1 MTARAAGALL
11 STFQPFGPHSRLH
24 LHCALCIS
32 HFSFLMSLLFS
43 HRLPP
48 DLDPNPLTRV
58 VSELRAAGVP
68 FHDLTESN
76 PTLCGFEYP
85 SGLLDCL
92 ADARGLR
99 YDPQPL
105 GLPVAREAVAADYAR
120 RSVRVLPDRVVITA
134 SSSESYALLF
144 KLLCDPGDS
153 VLVPEP
159 SYPLFEHLAS
169 LEGVRAQPYRL
180 EYHGRWTLHA
190 EDLARA
196 ADAGTRAVLVV
207 SPNNPT
213 GTILSRDESRDVQA
227 FCGSRGLALIGDE
240 VFCDYPI
247 VRSREAA
254 RSVLEEAQ
262 ALTVSLGGLSKS
274 VGLPQLKLGW
284 LAIAGPDELVGRALQ
299 RLEVI
304 ADTYLSVATP
314 VQLCLPRLLE
324 VGASVRAQIADRLLL
339 NFDVL
344 ETVAEEYPAFRVMTP
359 EGGWSAVVQ
368 APALMPDE
376 AQVIALLRGAGVLV
390 HPGYFFGFDR
400 PGYFVVSLLAA
411 PDQFRDAV
419 SRMFDTMVPP
429 TDR

>member
-1 MTARAAGALL
+1 V
-11 STFQPFGPHSRLH
+11 
-24 LHCALCIS
+24 
-32 HFSFLMSLLFS
+32 FS

-58 VSELRAAGVP
+58 ASELRAGGVP
-68 FHDLTESN
+68 LLDLTESN
-76 PTLCGFEYP
+76 PTTCGFEYP
-85 SGLLDCL
+85 AGLLECL

-105 GLPVAREAVAADYAR
+105 GLVVAREAVAADYAR
-120 RSVRVLPDRVVITA
+120 RSVRVAPDRVVITA
-134 SSSESYALLF
+134 SSSDSYALLF

-190 EDLARA
+190 QDLARA
-196 ADAGTRAVLVV
+196 ADASTRAVLIV

-213 GTILSRDESRDVQA
+213 GTILSRAESRDVQA
-227 FCGSRGLALIGDE
+227 FCASHGLALIGDE

-247 VRSREAA
+247 VPGPDAG

-284 LAIAGPDELVGRALQ
+284 MAVDGPDELLLGALQ

-314 VQLCLPRLLE
+314 VQLSVSRLLE
-324 VGASVRAQIADRLLL
+324 HGASVRVQIADRLLL
-339 NFDVL
+339 NFEAL
-344 ETVAEEYPAFRVMTP
+344 EGLAAAYPAFRVMTP
-359 EGGWSAVVQ
+359 EGGWSAVVR
-368 APALMPDE
+368 APAIMPDE
-376 AQVIALLRGAGVLV
+376 AQVIALLRDAGVLV

-400 PGYFVVSLLAA
+400 PGYFVISLLAT
-411 PDQFRDAV
+411 PGKFRDAV
-419 SRMFDTMVPP
+419 SRMFDTMARP